1 MSERVD
7 LVFLGP
13 SLSREEAR
21 QIYPGAVYLPPAS
34 MGDVLSAMR
43 KYRPHAIALI
53 DGSFFQTMATY
64 HKELIEALSQGI
76 WVIGASSMGALR
88 AAECA
93 EYGMIGVG
101 EIYEAYAR
109 GDLEDDDEV
118 ALSHVSEEFG
128 YRPVTEA
135 MVDIRASLAAAG
147 LAGVI
152 DHAEC
157 ERLCTRQKARWFMER
172 NLLTSVDDARELG
185 LPEERVAAL
194 SSFLRSSRV
203 SLKAEDARLAI
214 ARLRDLPD
222 APMPEE
228 SRPTLPY
235 SRVYDATS
243 ARDVVTHSEMGD
255 PITLDKIR
263 RFVTLTDSRT
273 NEIWSEVRRR
283 AALHRLMAGFGVEV
297 GQDELDRARA
307 ALAADLGVS
316 VGQLPDECR
325 SLDMTPSQVDAWVKE
340 EAYVRRA
347 EEWVGGHA
355 MYTLFT
361 TEFLN
366 HLRRTGEYRA
376 ARRGAAFQE
385 RVAESSPHRHT
396 QLGMAAAMS
405 VYRQLANWQPPDD
418 LDAYLTDLNLGSRA
432 EFYERLMTAVAAGME
447 LFGMHAI
454 DPALL
459 GTAVEDDTDHAIAP
473 RNTRGG

>member
-1 MSERVD
+1 MSDRVD

-13 SLSREEAR
+13 SLSREEA
-21 QIYPGAVYLPPAS
+21 QEIYPDAVYLPPAA

-64 HKELIEALSQGI
+64 HKELVEALSQGV

-101 EIYEAYAR
+101 AVYEAYAS
-109 GDLEDDDEV
+109 GELEDDDEV

-135 MVDIRASLAAAG
+135 MVDIRASLAAAQAHG
-147 LAGVI
+147 LI
-152 DHAEC
+152 DEGQFV
-157 ERLCTRQKARWFMER
+157 ELCAIQKTRWFMER
-172 NLLTSVDDARELG
+172 NLLTSVEDARSIGLDDAS
-185 LPEERVAAL
+185 VAAL
-194 SSFLRSSRV
+194 GTFLRTSRV

-214 ARLRDLPD
+214 ARTRDLPD
-222 APMPEE
+222 GPMPEAD
-228 SRPTLPY
+228 RPTLPY

-243 ARDVVTHSEMGD
+243 ARDVVVHSEMGD
-255 PITLDKIR
+255 AITLDKIR
-263 RFVTLTDSRT
+263 RFVTLTDART
-273 NEIWSEVRRR
+273 PEVWREVRRR
-283 AALHRLMAGFGVEV
+283 AALHRLMAAFGVEV
-297 GQDELDRARA
+297 TDADMDRARA
-307 ALAADLGVS
+307 AIAADLGVS
-316 VGQLPDECR
+316 VAQLPDECR
-325 SLDMTPSQVDAWVKE
+325 DLDMTPAQVEAWVRE
-340 EAYVRRA
+340 EAYILRS

-355 MYTLFT
+355 MYTLFN

-366 HLRRTGEYRA
+366 HLRRSGEYRA

-396 QLGMAAAMS
+396 QLGMAAAMA
-405 VYRQLANWQPPDD
+405 VYQQLANWQAPDD
-418 LDAYLTDLNLGSRA
+418 LDAYLDELNLGSRA
-432 EFYERLMTAVAAGME
+432 EFYERLMTAVSAGME
-447 LFGMHAI
+447 LFGMQAI

-459 GTAVEDDTDHAIAP
+459 GAADHIDHSMAP
-473 RNTRGG
+473 KNTRGG

>member
-13 SLSREEAR
+13 SLSRDEAAE
-21 QIYPGAVYLPPAS
+21 IYPEAVFLPPAS
-34 MGDVLSAMR
+34 MGDVLSALR
-43 KYRPHAIALI
+43 RYHPHAIALI

-64 HKELIEALSQGI
+64 HKELVEALSQGI

-88 AAECA
+88 AAECS

-101 EIYEAYAR
+101 EVYEAYAR

-135 MVDIRASLAAAG
+135 MVDIRASLAAAER
-147 LAGVI
+147 AGI
-152 DHAEC
+152 LSPAEC
-157 ERLCTRQKARWFMER
+157 DELCARQKARWFMER
-172 NLLTSVDDARELG
+172 NLMTSVEDARDLG
-185 LPEERVAAL
+185 LASERVEGL
-194 SSFLRSSRV
+194 GRFLRTSRV
-203 SLKAEDARLAI
+203 SLKADDARLAI

-222 APMPEE
+222 GPIPEQD
-228 SRPTLPY
+228 RPVLPY

-243 ARDVVTHSEMGD
+243 ARDVVVHSDMGD
-255 PITLDKIR
+255 PITLDKVR
-263 RFVTLTDSRT
+263 RFVTLTDPRT
-273 NEIWSEVRRR
+273 PEIWTEVRRR
-283 AALHRLMAGFGVEV
+283 AALHRLLAAFGVEV
-297 GQDELDRARA
+297 DQEGLDRARA

-316 VGQLPDECR
+316 VSQFADECR
-325 SLDMTPSQVDAWVKE
+325 DLDMTPAQIEAWVKE

-355 MYTLFT
+355 MYTLFN

-366 HLRRTGEYRA
+366 HLRRSGEYRA

-396 QLGMAAAMS
+396 QLGMAAAMA
-405 VYRQLANWQPPDD
+405 VYQQLASWEAPAD
-418 LDAYLTDLNLGSRA
+418 LDAYLAELNLGSRA

-447 LFGMHAI
+447 LFGMKAI
-454 DPALL
+454 DPDLL
-459 GTAVEDDTDHAIAP
+459 GADDAELDHSMAP
-473 RNTRGG
+473 KNTRGG

>member
-1 MSERVD
+1 MNDRVD

-13 SLSREEAR
+13 SLSREEAVE
-21 QIYPGAVYLPPAS
+21 IYPGAVYLPPAS

-64 HKELIEALSQGI
+64 HKELVEALSQGI

-101 EIYEAYAR
+101 EVYEAYAS

-135 MVDIRASLAAAG
+135 MVDIRASLAAAED
-147 LAGVI
+147 AGVI
-152 DHAEC
+152 DHSEFV
-157 ERLCTRQKARWFMER
+157 ELCARQKARWFMER
-172 NLLTSVDDARELG
+172 NLLTSVEDARQLGVTEDRVKELG
-185 LPEERVAAL
+185 A
-194 SSFLRSSRV
+194 FLRTSRV
-203 SLKAEDARLAI
+203 SLKAQDARLAI

-222 APMPEE
+222 GPMPEE
-228 SRPTLPY
+228 TRPTLPY

-243 ARDVVTHSEMGD
+243 ARDVVVHSDMDD

-263 RFVTLTDSRT
+263 RFVTLTDART
-273 NEIWSEVRRR
+273 SEIWTEVRRR
-283 AALHRLMAGFGVEV
+283 AALHRLMAAFGVEV
-297 GQDELDRARA
+297 EADDLDRARA

-316 VGQLPDECR
+316 VAQFPDECR
-325 SLDMTPSQVDAWVKE
+325 SLDMTPAQIEAWVKE

-355 MYTLFT
+355 MYTLFN

-366 HLRRTGEYRA
+366 HLRRSGEYRA

-396 QLGMAAAMS
+396 QLGMAAAMA
-405 VYRQLANWQPPDD
+405 VYQQLASWEAPDD
-418 LDAYLTDLNLGSRA
+418 LDAYLTDLNMGSRA
-432 EFYERLMTAVAAGME
+432 EFYERLMTAVASGME
-447 LFGMHAI
+447 LFGMKAI

-459 GTAVEDDTDHAIAP
+459 GAEDDDIDHAMTP
-473 RNTRGG
+473 KNTRGG

>member
-1 MSERVD
+1 MSDRVD

-13 SLSREEAR
+13 SLSREEAAE
-21 QIYPGAVYLPPAS
+21 IYPGAVYLPPAS

-64 HKELIEALSQGI
+64 HKELVEALSQGI

-101 EIYEAYAR
+101 EVYEAYAS

-135 MVDIRASLAAAG
+135 MVDIRASLAAAED
-147 LAGVI
+147 AGVI
-152 DHAEC
+152 DHSEFV
-157 ERLCTRQKARWFMER
+157 ELCARQKARWFMER
-172 NLLTSVDDARELG
+172 NLLTSVEDARQLGVADDRVKELG
-185 LPEERVAAL
+185 T
-194 SSFLRSSRV
+194 FLRTSRV
-203 SLKAEDARLAI
+203 SLKAQDARLAI

-222 APMPEE
+222 GPMPEE
-228 SRPTLPY
+228 TRPTLPY

-243 ARDVVTHSEMGD
+243 ARDVVVHSDMDD

-273 NEIWSEVRRR
+273 SEIWTEVRRR
-283 AALHRLMAGFGVEV
+283 AALHRLMAAFGVEV
-297 GQDELDRARA
+297 EPDDLDRARA

-316 VGQLPDECR
+316 VAHFADECR
-325 SLDMTPSQVDAWVKE
+325 DLDMTPAQIEAWVKE

-347 EEWVGGHA
+347 EQWVGGHA
-355 MYTLFT
+355 MYTLFN

-366 HLRRTGEYRA
+366 HLRRSGEYRA

-396 QLGMAAAMS
+396 QLGMAAAMA
-405 VYRQLANWQPPDD
+405 VYQQLASWEAPDD
-418 LDAYLTDLNLGSRA
+418 LDAYLTDLNMGSRA
-432 EFYERLMTAVAAGME
+432 EFYERLMTAVASGME
-447 LFGMHAI
+447 LFGMKAI

-459 GTAVEDDTDHAIAP
+459 GAEDDGMDHALTP
-473 RNTRGG
+473 KNTRGG

>member
-1 MSERVD
+1 MNDRVD

-13 SLSREEAR
+13 SLSLDEAKE
-21 QIYPGAVYLPPAS
+21 IYPEAIYLPPAS

-64 HKELIEALSQGI
+64 HKELVEALSQGI

-101 EIYEAYAR
+101 AVYEAYAS
-109 GDLEDDDEV
+109 GEIEDDDEV

-128 YRPVTEA
+128 FRPVTEA
-135 MVDIRASLAAAG
+135 MVDIRASLAAAEQVG
-147 LAGVI
+147 II
-152 DHAEC
+152 DHDEC
-157 ERLCTRQKARWFMER
+157 RDLCARQKSRWFMER
-172 NLLTSVDDARELG
+172 NLMTSVEDARELG
-185 LPEERVAAL
+185 MAPERVDAL
-194 SSFLRSSRV
+194 ARFLRTSRV
-203 SLKAEDARLAI
+203 SLKADDARLAI

-222 APMPEE
+222 SPLPEAD
-228 SRPTLPY
+228 RPVLPY

-243 ARDVVTHSEMGD
+243 ARDVVVHSDMGD

-263 RFVTLTDSRT
+263 RFVTLTDPRT
-273 NEIWSEVRRR
+273 PEIWTEVRRR
-283 AALHRLMAGFGVEV
+283 AALHRLMAAFGVEV
-297 GQDELDRARA
+297 DDEALDRARA

-316 VGQLPDECR
+316 VAQFADECR
-325 SLDMTPSQVDAWVKE
+325 DLDMTPAQVDAWVKE
-340 EAYVRRA
+340 EAYIRRA

-355 MYTLFT
+355 MYTLFN

-366 HLRRTGEYRA
+366 HLRRSGDYRA

-396 QLGMAAAMS
+396 QLGMAAAMA
-405 VYRQLANWQPPDD
+405 VYQQLANWEAPED
-418 LDAYLTDLNLGSRA
+418 LDDYLAELNLGSRA

-447 LFGMHAI
+447 LFGMKAI
-454 DPALL
+454 DPSLL
-459 GTAVEDDTDHAIAP
+459 GAADDDMDHAMTP
-473 RNTRGG
+473 KNTRGG